1 MHCNISES
9 YCSNLFVRYLS
20 MNFKD
25 YFTSIKLVNAINLLL
40 VQNILLQL
48 FLNWPVLTVIQILQI
63 NLRITCILVLNSSVH
78 SFPRLLNHHRIH
90 SNKIT
95 YHNSLSLIS
104 TIDLTAQLATNT
116 TDIHIDDFN
125 PKDRSQRAKVFLDL
139 VISMNYFNFFFNEYY
154 DINFEHLPK
163 PVVFSLTIFA
173 IEISQTN
180 YNLLNRCFKSFSKK
194 YRFSNRY

>member
-1 MHCNISES
+1 MLTPSI
-9 YCSNLFVRYLS
+9 Y
-20 MNFKD
+20 
-25 YFTSIKLVNAINLLL
+25 YFL
-40 VQNILLQL
+40 QNILLQL

-78 SFPRLLNHHRIH
+78 SFPRLLNHHKYI

-95 YHNSLSLIS
+95 YHTTELIS

-125 PKDRSQRAKVFLDL
+125 PKDRSQRAKVF
-139 VISMNYFNFFFNEYY
+139 VRFSNFNELFQFIFNEYY

-163 PVVFSLTIFA
+163 PVVFIDDIHD

-180 YNLLNRCFKSFSKK
+180 YNLLNRCFEKLLKNIGLAIAIKSTQQFETMKQLILTFYK
-194 YRFSNRY
+194 AIKTIRQARN